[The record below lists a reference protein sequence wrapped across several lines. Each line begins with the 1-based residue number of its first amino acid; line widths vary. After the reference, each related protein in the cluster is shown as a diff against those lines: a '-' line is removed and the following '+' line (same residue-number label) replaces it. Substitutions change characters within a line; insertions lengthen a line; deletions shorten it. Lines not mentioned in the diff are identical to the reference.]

1 MTKLVTFDCYAT
13 LINTAPLYGSVGDI
27 GPTIGID
34 KQVLTNAFV
43 SFEDRLMYGE
53 SFLRYDKLVY
63 RALEYCELDL
73 NCSGLVSEYDRIM
86 EIHKTMKPFDE
97 VPETLRRLKERGYK
111 TAILANNMT
120 ELMAYHIKEMRH
132 EFDYVI
138 LAEQTHCYKPT
149 LDFFIQAAE
158 MIDLRD
164 KEHCHVAAGYWWDII
179 PASKLGWNKIWVNR
193 RGKRGSSR
201 HHPYHEVAGL
211 DQILQYLP

>member
-1 MTKLVTFDCYAT
+1 MSKLVTFDCYAT
-13 LINTAPLYGSVGDI
+13 LINTAPLYGSVGAL
-27 GPTIGID
+27 GPKIGID
-34 KQVLTNAFV
+34 EKLLTNTFV

-53 SFLRYDKLVY
+53 SFLRYDALVY

-73 NCSGLVSEYDRIM
+73 NCTGLVAEYDNIM
-86 EIHKTMKPFDE
+86 EAHKGMQPFDE
-97 VPETLRRLKERGYK
+97 VPDTLRELKERGYK

-120 ELMAYHIKEMRH
+120 DLMAYHIREMRH
-132 EFDYVI
+132 EFDHVI

-158 MIDLRD
+158 MINLKDE
-164 KEHCHVAAGYWWDII
+164 EHCHVAAGYWWDII

-193 RGKRGSSR
+193 RGKKGSSR
-201 HHPYHEVAGL
+201 HQPYHEVAGL